1 MDANMFEQLPSFLQ
15 FSKNTLKVIHASF
28 VISLIYNIVGLS
40 LSSARYLIATFCG
53 HIDAIKLSNCYCIY
67 NHSNNINGKKRRT
80 EMSIMFILI
89 GTSLLLAIGF
99 LTAFI
104 WSVKSGQLDDDY
116 TPSVR
121 ILFDDFEKKKE
132 EEKDI
137 ISPVEI
143 K

>member
-1 MDANMFEQLPSFLQ
+1 
-15 FSKNTLKVIHASF
+15 
-28 VISLIYNIVGLS
+28 
-40 LSSARYLIATFCG
+40 
-53 HIDAIKLSNCYCIY
+53 
-67 NHSNNINGKKRRT
+67 
-80 EMSIMFILI
+80 MSIMFILI

-121 ILFDDFEKKKE
+121 ILFDDFEKKE
-132 EEKDI
+132 EEKEEI
-137 ISPVEI
+137 ITPIEI